1 MTAPLGNN
9 ASNTSGNSFAS
20 LYSSS
25 NFLFYT
31 IMVKMMLNMHRLCS
45 HCFTHNIHALIY
57 IVLELKIYHKMTIYL
72 TVQNPY
78 LYRQAGFAATIKT
91 QCIFI
96 PSESTSC
103 EGHEHVLGCR
113 GSNPRE
119 VISWP
124 QRKWWTPVLDQVV
137 HEAFCPRADLCSLL
151 IWRMVK
157 RAATIMVVVSHRNV

>member
-1 MTAPLGNN
+1 MSDAQSCSFVRCPDRIDPFAFCHDHQRPKEKEEEEEEASVLTVPTS
-9 ASNTSGNSFAS
+9 ASNLLQEQG
-20 LYSSS
+20 
-25 NFLFYT
+25 
-31 IMVKMMLNMHRLCS
+31 KQPR
-45 HCFTHNIHALIY
+45 HCCRKQE
-57 IVLELKIYHKMTIYL
+57 VD
-72 TVQNPY
+72 
-78 LYRQAGFAATIKT
+78 RQAGFAATIKT